1 MNLID
6 FSKKIETV
14 YAVIDSRQSGKKI
27 EYINAG
33 FEVSRISFEDI
44 DLEDIFSEEL
54 VPLLDLILK
63 YFKSSA
69 VCLIKNKIYKIY
81 IATLCEIAKKGF
93 NQGGILKT
101 MDTYIGFSFN
111 RNRHYELIKEALHHE
126 NIVILSKRNSH
137 YYEETIIYEAGIPK
151 KFHRDVLSLFQ
162 LYWKWMKGIEKLE
175 RMQFL
180 KDFINEEPIYE
191 TYILVSNDYER
202 MKSYREVTSDFKEKT
217 LKVCYKFEEV
227 FCAIDEYPE
236 FINETNIATVC
247 SQISENLRYNIE
259 TVIRTSEIRKIFLN
273 YSQRI
278 SFSKLQK
285 IINNLSVEISI
296 IIPTGITLTKERYN
310 SRNFYGGLHNINGIV
325 YEVSYA
331 IGLTLEEIFS
341 FPRQT
346 VERQNQN
353 YIYIS
358 DEYFEV
364 EIDGIAQ
371 NVKTFIFRK
380 ESLYVYVGKVP
391 SASVAYIDNIC
402 IQSDE
407 SYKISASVRKIW
419 NRELRK
425 NLLAVHVKEA
435 RCCNVDYS
443 MKSVSVSNGFDSII
457 RQTNRNGF
465 SIIRDKW
472 LDIPDFTDLK
482 DISIV
487 YSVANVPLMEIIVQL
502 ESIMLFSFLS
512 GIQIRKTYDVS
523 QFYGDNRLIIYSIVP
538 LETPGKELVNLG
550 YYQGLNVY
558 YTEMDLSK
566 DTYIIGELSIIIKK
580 HSHTYMSFAS
590 KYGYRDEKICFEED
604 SDVHIQLHNADLTG
618 IYYLK
623 LSHDSVV
630 KTIHLSAFDNLEC
643 MDIKDFMYDY
653 TYLDGKW
660 TLTLFN
666 EQENVFEL
674 NYTVLPKLLAKV
686 AEYMYCE
693 GEKVS
698 VEIFASSNCFFIDNN
713 FSASIQVDV
722 GIAQIEMEGNLVKSK
737 ELTYEVY
744 NTRSECFQEMIIKPA
759 VWGIRLLD
767 YEKNIWHLTKDV
779 FLTYKALD
787 KYGVFVCSSKSHY
800 LNIKC
805 NNQVI
810 RREIFAGYNRVGIR
824 GMFSDWKEANL
835 ICFFDEPNRKQVITI
850 AFEPSMQYINTSFEN
865 AMMVSTLCYEGAIN
879 TDIMIRAYAKGELI
893 KSVSRMAEK
902 TKFLIHFVLPE
913 IYCYNK
919 EELTFEVSFDKRDPF
934 TLHKVLVELVDS
946 SAGLILSEYCNFYKL
961 IERHISSVNKSKCIS
976 MKNLTVLQL
985 IGGN

>member
-1 MNLID
+1 MNLTD
-6 FSKKIETV
+6 FSKQIENV
-14 YAVIDSRQSGKKI
+14 YAVIDNRQNAKKI

-54 VPLLDLILK
+54 VPLLGLTLK

-69 VCLIKNKIYKIY
+69 ARQIKNKIYKIY
-81 IATLCEIAKKGF
+81 IATLCEMAKEGF
-93 NQGGILKT
+93 NQGGILRT
-101 MDTYIGFSFN
+101 MDTYIGFSFD

-126 NIVILSKRNSH
+126 NITILSNRHSH

-151 KFHRDVLSLFQ
+151 KFHRHVLSLFQ

-180 KDFINEEPIYE
+180 KDFINEEPIYA
-191 TYILVSNDYER
+191 TYILVPNDYER

-217 LKVCYKFEEV
+217 LKVCYKFEEI

-259 TVIRTSEIRKIFLN
+259 TVIRTSEIRKIFLS

-285 IINNLSVEISI
+285 IINNLSIDISI
-296 IIPTGITLTKERYN
+296 VIPTGITLTKERYN
-310 SRNFYGGLHNINGIV
+310 SRNFYGGLHSINGIV

-331 IGLTLEEIFS
+331 IGLTLEEIFN
-341 FPRQT
+341 FPRRK

-371 NVKTFIFRK
+371 TVKTFIFRK

-391 SASVAYIDNIC
+391 SASAAYIDNIC
-402 IQSDE
+402 VQADE
-407 SYKISASVRKIW
+407 SYKISASVRKMW

-425 NLLAVHVKEA
+425 NLLAVYIKEA
-435 RCCNVDYS
+435 RCCNIDYS
-443 MKSVSVSNGFDSII
+443 MKSVSVSNGFNSII

-482 DISIV
+482 DISIS
-487 YSVANVPLMEIIVQL
+487 YSVDNVQLMEIIVRL
-502 ESIMLFSFLS
+502 ESIMLFSFQS

-523 QFYGDNRLIIYSIVP
+523 QFYGDNRLIIYSKAPIGTSG
-538 LETPGKELVNLG
+538 EELIYWG
-550 YYQGLNVY
+550 YYQGLHVY
-558 YTEMDLSK
+558 YAEMDLSK

-580 HSHTYMSFAS
+580 HSRTYMSFAS
-590 KYGYRDEKICFEED
+590 QYGYRDNKICFEED
-604 SDVHIQLHNADLTG
+604 SDIHIHIHNVDLAGT
-618 IYYLK
+618 YYLK
-623 LSHDSVV
+623 LSHDLIV
-630 KTIHLSAFDNLEC
+630 KTIQFNEFDNLESI
-643 MDIKDFMYDY
+643 DIQNFMSDY

-674 NYTVLPKLLAKV
+674 NYTVLSKLLAKV
-686 AEYMYCE
+686 AEPMYCE

-698 VEIFASSNCFFIDNN
+698 AEIFASSNCFFVDNN
-713 FSASIQVDV
+713 SSASIQIDV
-722 GIAQIEMEGNLVKSK
+722 GIAQIEIEGNLIKSK
-737 ELTYEVY
+737 ELTYEVF
-744 NTRSECFQEMIIKPA
+744 NTRSECFQEIIIKPA

-767 YEKNIWHLTKDV
+767 HEQNIWHLTKDV

-787 KYGVFVCSSKSHY
+787 KYGVFVCSSRFHY

-835 ICFFDEPNRKQVITI
+835 IYFFDEPNRRQVITI

-865 AMMVSTLCYEGAIN
+865 SMMVSTLRYEGAIN

-893 KSVSRMAEK
+893 KTVSRMAEK
-902 TKFLIHFVLPE
+902 TKFLIHFVLLE
-913 IYCYNK
+913 IYRYNK
-919 EELTFEVSFDKRDPF
+919 EELTYEVSFDKRDPF
-934 TLHKVLVELVDS
+934 TLHKVLVELVDT
-946 SAGLILSEYCNFYKL
+946 SAELILSEYCNFYKL
-961 IERHISSVNKSKCIS
+961 IDRHISLVNKSECTS
-976 MKNLTVLQL
+976 MKNLNVLQL
-985 IGGN
+985 IGGY